1 LPDWTIEREWDGE
14 TAAIL
19 ASGPSMT
26 REQAEAVRHLKT
38 IAVNNQGIDTMSDRK
53 LVPAFAPWA
62 DILYA
67 ADAKWWKFN
76 RSALE
81 FAGRKVTI
89 RTSQYDEVYAL
100 KQSPELVYDPRP
112 THIVSGGN
120 SSYQAVQI
128 AAKLGAKRI
137 LLLGVDMTVHRNR
150 LHWFGNHPHEL
161 HTVPLFK
168 SWIKAFGRMAPVLER
183 MGVEVVNCSPIT
195 ALECFRRA
203 PLESA
208 LRG

>member
-1 LPDWTIEREWDGE
+1 
-14 TAAIL
+14 
-19 ASGPSMT
+19 
-26 REQAEAVRHLKT
+26 
-38 IAVNNQGIDTMSDRK
+38 MSDRT
-53 LVPAFAPWA
+53 LVPALAPWA

-76 RSALE
+76 RSALK

-89 RTSQYDEVYAL
+89 RSSLYSEVYAL
-100 KQSPELVYDPRP
+100 KQSPELVYDSRP

-150 LHWFGNHPHEL
+150 LHWFGNHPQEL

-168 SWIKAFGRMAPVLER
+168 SWIKAFGRLAPALER